1 MIHQFELKLSK
12 SRGFHLVTNEVISEI
27 KSQLVELPQKGLL
40 NIFCRHT
47 SAGLT
52 INENCDSSVRVD
64 FETVFNR
71 LVPEGESYYT
81 HTAEGE
87 DDMPAHIKSTLVGAE
102 LTIPIRD
109 KKLSLGTWQGI
120 YFCEFRDLSRPR
132 TLIVTIYE

>member
-1 MIHQFELKLSK
+1 MIRQFHLNITKP
-12 SRGFHLVTNEVISEI
+12 RGFHLITADIARQIGSLP
-27 KSQLVELPQKGLL
+27 KSGLI

-71 LVPEGESYYT
+71 LVPEDESLYT

-87 DDMPAHIKSTLVGAE
+87 DDMPAHIKSTLVGPE
-102 LTIPIRD
+102 LTIPIINGE
-109 KKLSLGTWQGI
+109 LGLGTWQGI
-120 YFCEFRDLSRPR
+120 YFCEFRNISKPR